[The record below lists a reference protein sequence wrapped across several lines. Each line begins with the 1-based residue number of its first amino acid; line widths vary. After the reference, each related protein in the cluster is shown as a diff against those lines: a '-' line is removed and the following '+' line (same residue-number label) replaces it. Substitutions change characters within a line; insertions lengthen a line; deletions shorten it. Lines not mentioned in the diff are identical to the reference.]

1 MAEDSQEKRA
11 STTTLDRLGMAG
23 GFIVF
28 LVGVALIGLVFMWSY
43 HLFTSIEALI
53 DSAAPHSSSASSAS
67 PSRTLGQVAAII
79 GLKAGLLLVLG
90 YCGGLLATKGAQM
103 AAATHGRRPEG

>member
-1 MAEDSQEKRA
+1 MGEDSRERRA
-11 STTTLDRLGMAG
+11 STTALDRLGIAG

-28 LVGVALIGLVFMWSY
+28 LVGVALIALVFTWSY
-43 HLFTSIEALI
+43 HLFTSIETLI
-53 DSAAPHSSSASSAS
+53 DSAAPHSSSPSSAS
-67 PSRTLGQVAAII
+67 PARTLGQVATII

-103 AAATHGRRPEG
+103 AAASHGRRPEE